1 MSIPRNELESNN
13 QRLIAKLIL
22 DYVSIEIKCVFP
34 IFISSATRTD
44 NKFSRH
50 FKTVK
55 SALDFRPGFNFS
67 EKQRLEILSK
77 YFDFLYKNQTK
88 INDYLKNV
96 LKTNLKLGVG
106 IATLD
111 YPKGLH
117 LHADLRNTNSNVFFF
132 ETGQGIKS
140 ENVFPLEFEKLY
152 KANIDKNFVL
162 VKKK

>member
-1 MSIPRNELESNN
+1 MSISRNELESNK

-22 DYVSIEIKCVFP
+22 NYVSIEIKSIFP

-55 SALDFRPGFNFS
+55 SALDFRPGFNFT

-77 YFDFLYKNQTK
+77 YFDYLYKHQTI
-88 INDYLKNV
+88 INDYLKNT
-96 LKTNLKLGVG
+96 LKTNLHLGVG

-111 YPKGLH
+111 YEKGLH
-117 LHADLRNTNSNVFFF
+117 LHVDLRNTYSNVFFF
-132 ETGQGIKS
+132 ETGKGIKS

-152 KANIDKNFVL
+152 RANIDKNFIL

>member
-1 MSIPRNELESNN
+1 MSISRDELESNN
-13 QRLIAKLIL
+13 QRSIARLII
-22 DYVSIEIKCVFP
+22 DYVSTEIKSMFP

-55 SALDFRPGFNFS
+55 SALDFRPDFNLS
-67 EKQRLEILSK
+67 EKNRLEILAN
-77 YFDFLYKNQTK
+77 YFDYIYKNQTK
-88 INDYLKNV
+88 INDYLKNN
-96 LKTNLKLGVG
+96 LKTNLHLGVG

-117 LHADLRNTNSNVFFF
+117 LHVDLRNTNSNVFFF
-132 ETGQGIKS
+132 ETGKGIKS

-152 KANIDKNFVL
+152 KANINKNFVL

>member
-1 MSIPRNELESNN
+1 MSIARTNLESNN

-44 NKFSRH
+44 NKFSQH

-55 SALDFRPGFNFS
+55 SALDFRPGFNLP
-67 EKQRLEILSK
+67 EKNRLKILAN
-77 YFDFLYKNQTK
+77 YFDFIYKNQTK

-96 LKTNLKLGVG
+96 LKTKLHLGVG

-117 LHADLRNTNSNVFFF
+117 LHVDLRNTNSNVFFF

-140 ENVFPLEFEKLY
+140 ENVLPLEFEKLY

>member
-1 MSIPRNELESNN
+1 MAIARKDLESNN

-22 DYVSIEIKCVFP
+22 DFVELETGSIFP

-55 SALDFRPGFNFS
+55 SALDFRPGFDLS
-67 EKQRLEILSK
+67 EKQRLEILAK
-77 YFDFLYKNQTK
+77 YFDYLYKNQTK

-96 LKTNLKLGVG
+96 LKTNLHLGVG

-117 LHADLRNTNSNVFFF
+117 LHVDLRNTNFNVFFF